1 MNTSERKTLLEAL
14 ERECQAD
21 QDFAQQV
28 ARLAPKW
35 FAGKVQWW
43 GVALFGG
50 SKEHNKKGQW
60 VREGGKWNQPFHGQD
75 PAFLSRE
82 DAEAYAE
89 KEHGFKAAWSKERG
103 LEVPYQVVPMGHSPG
118 ERPITH

>member
-50 SKEHNKKGQW
+50 SREYEKNGVWQRMGGQ
-60 VREGGKWNQPFHGQD
+60 WNQPYHGHD
-75 PAFLSRE
+75 PAFLSKE
-82 DAEAYAE
+82 EAEEYCRKTHSA
-89 KEHGFKAAWSKERG
+89 KASWSKERG
-103 LEVPYQVVPMGHSPG
+103 LEVPFRVVKMGRSPG
-118 ERPITH
+118 E